1 MPVNSAESADAPVP
15 VAFAEPID
23 GFLAFLELEKGLSRN
38 TLEGYESDLRQCAL
52 FLHKKEK
59 LADWTQVQGRHVSAW
74 VASLSDEA
82 YAVASLARKLTAV
95 RGIGKYLV
103 RERYRADDLT
113 ELLQPPKLMRRLPGT
128 LSADEVERLLNAPRE
143 DTPHGLRDRAM
154 LELMYSSG
162 LRVSE
167 LCGLLL
173 TNVDTDSGLVRV
185 SGKGSKERV
194 VPLGRPAI
202 VAINRYLEVARPR
215 LVKSRTGSDL
225 FLSQW
230 GKALSRKTFWVIIKD
245 YARLCGIE
253 KPVKPHLLRHSFAS
267 HLLGNGADL
276 RAIQEMLGHA
286 DIATTQIYTHVQE
299 QALRQA
305 HEQFH
310 PRKG

>member
-1 MPVNSAESADAPVP
+1 M
-15 VAFAEPID
+15 
-23 GFLAFLELEKGLSRN
+23 AFLELEKGLSRN
-38 TLEGYESDLRQCAL
+38 TLEGYESDLSQFAL
-52 FLHKKEK
+52 FAAKKGAGKGWE
-59 LADWTQVQGRHVSAW
+59 QVGGTLVSEW
-74 VASLSDEA
+74 IASLSDDE
-82 YAVASLARKLTAV
+82 YAVTSLARKLTAL
-95 RGIGKYLV
+95 RGMAKFLV
-103 RERYRADDLT
+103 RERYRKDDFT
-113 ELLQPPKLMRRLPGT
+113 ELLQAPKLVRRLPGT
-128 LSADEVERLLNAPRE
+128 LSAAEVEQLLNAPRE

-173 TNVDTDSGLVRV
+173 TGVDTETGLVRV
-185 SGKGSKERV
+185 MGKGSKERV

-202 VAINRYLEVARPR
+202 RALERYLEVARPR
-215 LVKSRTGSDL
+215 LVKPRTGSDL

-230 GKALSRKTFWVIIKD
+230 GKALSRKTFWVIIRD
-245 YARLCGIE
+245 YARACGIE

-276 RAIQEMLGHA
+276 RVIQEMLGHA

-299 QALRQA
+299 QSLKKA